1 MPPDASRK
9 RATDDAM
16 RRHRRFLT
24 LAFGLSFGATILAPR
39 PAISLARLTAAATS
53 TQAFTADV
61 LAPPTSL
68 AATGGLSAGLTW
80 TITNDAYATGYQVD
94 RATVS
99 GGPYSQVATVT
110 PRSAASTT
118 DTPAASGTYYYVL
131 RSYFQNW
138 VSVNSNQVSAAVT
151 LAPVATGYKACTGT
165 SNAADTGGDG
175 NGYELLPANACADD
189 AAFATD
195 ANSGN
200 TTTVSCTNAGK
211 DRHRYWDFGLGVPA
225 SVLVVSGIQVRADV
239 GQNTTTGT
247 NQVCIQLSWDA
258 GTTWTTAK
266 SVALAGTAIATY
278 NFGAANDTW
287 GRTWTGAQ
295 LSNAN
300 FLVRVIDV
308 TNQTTKS
315 FFLEYLAVQV
325 TYTP

>member
-1 MPPDASRK
+1 M
-9 RATDDAM
+9 T
-16 RRHRRFLT
+16 RRRRVLTLT
-24 LAFGLSFGATILAPR
+24 LAAALANAIVGATPSA
-39 PAISLARLTAAATS
+39 SLARLTAAATA

-61 LAPPTSL
+61 LAPPTAL
-68 AATGGLSAGLTW
+68 AATGGTSAGLTW
-80 TITNDAYATGYQVD
+80 TITTDAYATGYQVH
-94 RATVS
+94 RGTVS

-110 PRSAASTT
+110 PRTTASTS

-131 RSYFQNW
+131 RSYFQSW
-138 VSVNSNQVSAAVT
+138 VSLPSNQASAVVT
-151 LAPVATGYKACTGT
+151 LAPVATGFKGCTGT
-165 SNAADTGGDG
+165 SNAADTGGDN
-175 NGYELLPANACADD
+175 NGYETNPANACGDD
-189 AAFATD
+189 AVFATD

-200 TTTVSCTNAGK
+200 TTTISCTNAGK

-225 SVLVVSGIQVRADV
+225 SVLSVNGIQVRADV
-239 GQNTTTGT
+239 GQNNTTGT
-247 NQVCIQLSWDA
+247 NQVCIQLSRDA

-278 NFGAANDTW
+278 NFGATNDTW

-300 FLVRVIDV
+300 FRVRVIDV

>member
-1 MPPDASRK
+1 M
-9 RATDDAM
+9 T
-16 RRHRRFLT
+16 RRRRLST
-24 LAFGLSFGATILAPR
+24 LALAVALAPAIVGLV
-39 PAISLARLTAAATS
+39 PGISLARLTDSAAS
-53 TQAFTADV
+53 TQSFTADV
-61 LAPPTSL
+61 LAPPTGL
-68 AATGGLSAGLTW
+68 AATGGLSAALTW
-80 TITNDAYATGYQVD
+80 TITNDAYATGYQVH

-110 PRSAASTT
+110 PRTVASTT
-118 DTPAASGTYYYVL
+118 NTPAASGTYYYVL

-138 VSVNSNQVSAAVT
+138 VSVNSNQASAVLT
-151 LAPVATGYKACTGT
+151 LAPVATGFKGCTGA
-165 SNAADTGGDG
+165 SNAADTGGDN
-175 NGYELLPANACADD
+175 NGYELNPANACADD

-211 DRHRYWDFGLGVPA
+211 DQHRYWDFGLGLPV
-225 SVLVVSGIQVRADV
+225 SVLVVSGIQVRTDV

-278 NFGAANDTW
+278 NFGATNDNW
-287 GRTWTGAQ
+287 GHTWTGAQ

-300 FLVRVIDV
+300 FRVRVIDV

>member
-1 MPPDASRK
+1 MSR
-9 RATDDAM
+9 
-16 RRHRRFLT
+16 RRRVLILS
-24 LAFGLSFGATILAPR
+24 LAAALAQALVGAAPS
-39 PAISLARLTAAATS
+39 ASLARLTDSAAS
-53 TQAFTADV
+53 TQAFTADT
-61 LAPPTSL
+61 LAPPTGL
-68 AATGGLSAGLTW
+68 AATGGTSAGLSW
-80 TITNDAYATGYQVD
+80 TITNDTYATGYEVD

-110 PRSAASTT
+110 PRTATSTT
-118 DTPAASGTYYYVL
+118 NTPAASGTYYYVL
-131 RSYFQNW
+131 RSYFQSW
-138 VSVNSNQVSAAVT
+138 VSVNSNQASAVVT
-151 LAPVATGYKACTGT
+151 LAPVATGFKGCTGT
-165 SNAADTGGDG
+165 SNAADTGGDN
-175 NGYELLPANACADD
+175 NGYETQPANACADD

-195 ANSGN
+195 ANSGS
-200 TTTVSCTNAGK
+200 TTTINCTNAGK

-239 GQNTTTGT
+239 GQNNTTGT
-247 NQVCIQLSWDA
+247 TQVCIQLSWDA

-278 NFGAANDTW
+278 NFGATNDNW

-295 LSNAN
+295 LSDAN
-300 FLVRVIDV
+300 FRVRVIDV